1 MNRGGGLA
9 THPER
14 AESAFTLLLD
24 SRHPVDDAE
33 LAELIE
39 IDGRSRLEQGLEC
52 DLSRYRSAVPDLAS
66 RPISLDAA
74 IDVSLRSLA
83 RRDGEHVPQV
93 RHVDRLVADCPELAA
108 PIRLAAVLGNQLLS
122 TGGIAEIVPRRT
134 PVRLPYSIGQ
144 RLEDGR
150 CRYELLRPLGEG
162 SNGRVFESIDHLL
175 SDAGHVAKV
184 AVKLIAVDQATI
196 HRQTAEATKARRIE
210 HPSVARVLDRGLTHD
225 GDLFL
230 VYELVVGGDLHSW
243 FDSQGRRIELRRA
256 AELVAEIARG
266 VQAAHSAGLIHC
278 DLKPSNILI
287 AADGGPRVT
296 DFGVAALTDEGGAG
310 GSEAGRIPIGNLA
323 FAAPEQIR
331 QSVSAA
337 SPLVDV
343 YALGGLLYYLATGQL
358 PNGSSAA
365 EVVEKHRHGQGAGEM
380 RPISATRRDAD
391 ERLDR
396 ICDRAMRMRSEDRY
410 PTAAE
415 LAVDLEAWLD
425 NRPIGWMKEGR
436 LTRARLWARRSPRV
450 ALLTVL
456 CVACVLGGTFGSG
469 FYARTAQTAKERELD
484 AQWSKH
490 LGIKAME
497 NARAWLLGIANG
509 AHRGSPAGGVNQL
522 DEIIRSM
529 QQPRPAGW
537 SPEKADE

>member
-52 DLSRYRSAVPDLAS
+52 GISRYRAAVPDLPS

-83 RRDGEHVPQV
+83 RRDGEHLPQF
-93 RHVDRLVADCPELAA
+93 RHVEELVRLYPEFVG

-122 TGGIAEIVPRRT
+122 TGGIAEIVPRRA
-134 PVRLPYSIGQ
+134 PVRLPYSVGQ

-150 CRYELLRPLGEG
+150 HRYELVRALGEG
-162 SNGRVFESIDHLL
+162 SNGRVFEAIDHLL
-175 SDAGHVAKV
+175 SDAGHPAKV

-210 HPSVARVLDRGLTHD
+210 HPSVARVLDRGLTQD
-225 GDLFL
+225 GELYL

-243 FDSQGRRIELRRA
+243 FDCQARRIPLGRA
-256 AELVAEIARG
+256 AELVAKIARG
-266 VQAAHSAGLIHC
+266 VQAAHSAGLVHC
-278 DLKPSNILI
+278 DLKPSNILMS
-287 AADGGPRVT
+287 GEGEPRVT
-296 DFGVAALTDEGGAG
+296 DFGVAALTDGAG
-310 GSEAGRIPIGNLA
+310 STSNPGSGALPIGNLA

-343 YALGGLLYYLATGQL
+343 YALGGLLYYLTTGQL
-358 PNGSSAA
+358 PNGASA
-365 EVVEKHRHGQGAGEM
+365 VEIAKTHGAGATAE
-380 RPISATRRDAD
+380 RPRLISAIRREAD

-396 ICDRAMRMRSEDRY
+396 ICDRAMRVHPEERY
-410 PTAAE
+410 ATAAE
-415 LAVDLEAWLD
+415 FASDLESWLGH
-425 NRPIGWMKEGR
+425 RPIAWMKEGHVQKV
-436 LTRARLWARRSPRV
+436 RLWARRSPTV
-450 ALLTVL
+450 AILSLLCLVL
-456 CVACVLGGTFGSG
+456 VVAGGFASG
-469 FYARTAQTAKERELD
+469 FYARSAQAATETALD
-484 AQWSKH
+484 AQWRNYLADRSDS
-490 LGIKAME
+490 LVI
-497 NARAWLLGIANG
+497 AWLHGFDGPVKRTPAQ
-509 AHRGSPAGGVNQL
+509 ASEQMHR
-522 DEIIRSM
+522 IIEDM
-529 QQPRPAGW
+529 KQPRPADW
-537 SPEKADE
+537 TPEQAGD